1 MNRLPILRIHIIGE
15 TSETKIKLVP
25 LLFLEDVSGLGG
37 HAVDAPVRLA
47 VVIADGDGEPAVVG
61 ADDLDVLL
69 GLLALDQQLLAL
81 AGVPSPDGRARE
93 LAWKMKQ
100 AFSFDSQISYLG

>member
-1 MNRLPILRIHIIGE
+1 MVKVKKSYFN
-15 TSETKIKLVP
+15 

-37 HAVDAPVRLA
+37 HAVHAPVRLP
-47 VVIADGDGEPAVVG
+47 VVVADGDGEPAVVG

-81 AGVPSPDGRARE
+81 AGVASPDGGAGE
-93 LAWKMKQ
+93 LA
-100 AFSFDSQISYLG
+100 

>member
-1 MNRLPILRIHIIGE
+1 MNKIPIHHDFISNIRDVKSKKDFI
-15 TSETKIKLVP
+15 